1 MRFSSAFSQDLDA
14 LQAGDAI
21 AHTVKSDLG
30 MEPVDLACVFLSSHY
45 ARYADDLSRAVR
57 QILAPRILLGCTGE
71 GIIAGSE
78 EFERTAA
85 VVLWAARLPGASLT
99 ALRLSAGQ
107 DEGPASS
114 IHGWPAGLSQGSD
127 RPCFLLLADPFST
140 PMCEILS
147 MMADRSPGSMAV
159 GGLAGGG
166 RDLGENR
173 MLLNE
178 AVYDDGLVGVAI
190 SGPVAIRTI
199 VSQGCRPIG
208 ERYIVTRAE
217 NNIIYELAGVPA
229 LERLQTMFESLGPQE
244 RDLAQQALH
253 LGIVMD
259 EQRNRFDR
267 GDFLVRNLVGADRTS
282 GSLAVGD
289 LIKEGQT
296 IQFHVRDAQSASED
310 LHLLL
315 AAANYRHKTAPQ
327 GALMFSC
334 CGRGRGL
341 FGRPHHD
348 ITVLRER
355 AGKIPIAGFFA
366 QGEIGP
372 VGGSNFLHGYTASLA
387 LFCEKGASPQTGE

>member
-1 MRFSSAFSQDLDA
+1 MQFSSALSRDLDVF
-14 LQAGDAI
+14 QAADAI
-21 AHTVKSDLG
+21 SHTIKRDLG
-30 MEPVDLACVFLSSHY
+30 GETVDLACVFVSSHY
-45 ARYADDLSRAVR
+45 AEGAEDLSRALR
-57 QILAPRILLGCTGE
+57 RILAPRILLGCTGE
-71 GIIAGSE
+71 GIITGSE
-78 EFERTAA
+78 EIERTAA

-99 ALRLSAGQ
+99 ALRLSADQG
-107 DEGPASS
+107 EGPTGL
-114 IHGWPAGLSQGSD
+114 IHGWPDGLGRGPD
-127 RPCFLLLADPFST
+127 RPVFLLLADPFSA
-140 PMCEILS
+140 PMGEILS
-147 MMADRSPGSMAV
+147 LVADRSPGSMAI

-173 MLLNE
+173 LLLNE
-178 AVYDDGLVGVAI
+178 AVYDNGLVGVAI
-190 SGPVAIRTI
+190 SGPVAIRTV

-217 NNIIYELAGVPA
+217 NNVIYELAGVPA
-229 LERLQTMFESLGPQE
+229 LECLQAMFESLNPQE
-244 RDLAQQALH
+244 RNMAQQALH

-259 EQRNRFDR
+259 EQRNRFER
-267 GDFLVRNLVGADRTS
+267 GDFLVRNLIGADRTS
-282 GSLAVGD
+282 GSLAIGEF
-289 LIKEGQT
+289 IKEGQT

-315 AAANYRHKTAPQ
+315 AAAGSRHKTTPLA
-327 GALMFSC
+327 ALMFSC

-355 AGKIPIAGFFA
+355 TGKIPIAGFFA

-387 LFCEKGASPQTGE
+387 LFYERGESPQTQE